1 MACNCNQPQYPFARL
16 GALGAAT
23 NGAIDTAPPAWD
35 VKRDVIAGGVGLG
48 LPIAYGYLAPKTWPK
63 MNVFAQVAVVVIG
76 YFSTV
81 WVYQKV
87 TA

>member
-1 MACNCNQPQYPFARL
+1 MACNCNQPQYPFARMRGL
-16 GALGAAT
+16 GDT
-23 NGAIDTAPPAWD
+23 KPENTAPPAWD

-63 MNVFAQVAVVVIG
+63 MNIFAQVAVVVLG
-76 YFSTV
+76 YFGTV